1 MAMLYSAADLMFRRA
16 LAIAALVVGLTG
28 AASDAQQPGRAQTET
43 LSRRATDRLEALRQ
57 EADRLAA
64 EARTVLG
71 DLRRLELERAIRAT
85 ELEQATQAVEQ
96 ATIALA
102 AIDAQ
107 VTDLSAA
114 TAAALP
120 DLQARL
126 VTLYKLGRGQY
137 ARLLL
142 SASDLRQFGQA
153 VRLVSALA
161 EQDRVRMQQY
171 QARLAALQAAR
182 DVARERQARVQQLQ
196 SVAKRAQSASAA
208 ALVAHEAM
216 VREIDTRRD
225 LNAQY
230 YGELLAAQERLQAS
244 LTDRGDSAP
253 ASVLPITPF
262 KGDLDWPSAGT
273 VRQRFGA
280 VIGGRPALRGIELA
294 GAQGAAV
301 QAVHDGTVAFADA
314 FTGYGQL
321 VILDHGNQTFT
332 LYGNLGE
339 LQVTKGERVGRGQ
352 PLGTVGLSGDTAAL
366 YFELRVDGRAVDPLQ
381 WLAKR

>member
-1 MAMLYSAADLMFRRA
+1 MLYSAADLMSRRS
-16 LAIAALVVGLTG
+16 LAIAALG
-28 AASDAQQPGRAQTET
+28 ALLMGAPGRAQQPGREQAES
-43 LSRRATDRLEALRQ
+43 LSRRATDRLDALRQ

-71 DLRRLELERAIRAT
+71 DLRRLELERAIRAV
-85 ELEQATQAVEQ
+85 ELQGVRRAVQDATAD
-96 ATIALA
+96 LA

-107 VTDLSAA
+107 VSELAKTA
-114 TAAALP
+114 AAALP

-142 SASDLRQFGQA
+142 SVSDVRHFGQA

-161 EQDRVRMQQY
+161 EQDRVRVQQY
-171 QARLAALQAAR
+171 QARLIELEAAR

-196 SVAKRAQSASAA
+196 AAAERAQAAAAA
-208 ALVAHEAM
+208 ALRAHEAM
-216 VREIDTRRD
+216 VRDIDTRRD

-230 YGELLAAQERLQAS
+230 HGELLAAQDRLQTS
-244 LTDRGDSAP
+244 LTELGDSA
-253 ASVLPITPF
+253 AAAVLPIAPF
-262 KGDLDWPSAGT
+262 KGDIDWPVAGT
-273 VRQRFGA
+273 VRQRFGDSA
-280 VIGGRPALRGIELA
+280 AGRPPLRGIELA

-321 VILDHGNQTFT
+321 VIIDHGEQTFT

-339 LQVTKGERVGRGQ
+339 VQVAKGERVGRGQ
-352 PLGTVGLSGDTAAL
+352 PLGTVGLAGDTAAL

>member
-1 MAMLYSAADLMFRRA
+1 MAILYSAADLMFRRL

-28 AASDAQQPGRAQTET
+28 AASHAQQPGRAQADT
-43 LSRRATDRLEALRQ
+43 LSRRAFDRLDALRQ
-57 EADRLAA
+57 EADQLTA

-85 ELEQATQAVEQ
+85 ELHEARQAAQQATTE
-96 ATIALA
+96 LA
-102 AIDAQ
+102 AIDTQ
-107 VTDLSAA
+107 VAALSAA
-114 TAAALP
+114 SAAALP

-161 EQDRVRMQQY
+161 EQDRVRVQQY
-171 QARLAALQAAR
+171 QARLAELQAAR
-182 DVARERQARVQQLQ
+182 DMARARQARVQELQ
-196 SVAKRAQSASAA
+196 STAERAQAASAA
-208 ALVAHEAM
+208 ALAAHEAM
-216 VREIDTRRD
+216 VRDIDTRRD

-230 YGELLAAQERLQAS
+230 YGELLAAQERLQTSIAG
-244 LTDRGDSAP
+244 LGDSATVT
-253 ASVLPITPF
+253 ALPITPF
-262 KGDLDWPSAGT
+262 KGDLDWPIAGM
-273 VRQRFGA
+273 VRQRFGESVA
-280 VIGGRPALRGIELA
+280 GRPALRGIELA
-294 GAQGAAV
+294 GAEGAAV

-321 VILDHGNQTFT
+321 VIVDHGNQTFT

-339 LQVTKGERVGRGQ
+339 VQVTKGERVSRGQ
-352 PLGTVGLSGDTAAL
+352 PLGTVGLAGDTAAL

>member
-1 MAMLYSAADLMFRRA
+1 MAMLYSAADLMFRRF
-16 LAIAALVVGLTG
+16 LAFTALVVGLTG
-28 AASDAQQPGRAQTET
+28 AAGRAQQLGRAQADTQ
-43 LSRRATDRLEALRQ
+43 SRRATDRLDALRQ
-57 EADRLAA
+57 DADRLTA

-71 DLRRLELERAIRAT
+71 DLRRLELEREIRAT
-85 ELEQATQAVEQ
+85 ELQQARASVQQATTE
-96 ATIALA
+96 LA
-102 AIDAQ
+102 ALDDQ
-107 VTDLSAA
+107 VSTLSVA

-161 EQDRVRMQQY
+161 EQDRVRVRQY
-171 QARLAALQAAR
+171 QTRLAELQAAR
-182 DVARERQARVQQLQ
+182 DAAHDRQVRVQLLQ
-196 SVAKRAQSASAA
+196 SAAERAQAASAA
-208 ALVAHEAM
+208 ALAAHEAM
-216 VREIDTRRD
+216 VRDIDTRRD

-244 LTDRGDSAP
+244 LAGLGDGAP
-253 ASVLPITPF
+253 VAVLPLTPF
-262 KGDLDWPSAGT
+262 KGDLDWPVAGT
-273 VRQRFGA
+273 VRQRFGTSEA
-280 VIGGRPALRGIELA
+280 GRPASRGIELA

-301 QAVHDGTVAFADA
+301 QAVHDGTVAFADV
-314 FTGYGQL
+314 FSGYGQL

-339 LQVTKGERVGRGQ
+339 IQVTRGERVERGE